1 LNAFRGRAMLVDVV
15 DMKIRPPFRL
25 WVRFSDGAE
34 GEIDHGSSLL
44 SRSGP
49 MIEPLKDPAYFRRG
63 FVEDGAPTWPNGYD
77 ISPEA
82 LYEDMLAAGCLS
94 FPKDAA

>member
-1 LNAFRGRAMLVDVV
+1 MLVDVM